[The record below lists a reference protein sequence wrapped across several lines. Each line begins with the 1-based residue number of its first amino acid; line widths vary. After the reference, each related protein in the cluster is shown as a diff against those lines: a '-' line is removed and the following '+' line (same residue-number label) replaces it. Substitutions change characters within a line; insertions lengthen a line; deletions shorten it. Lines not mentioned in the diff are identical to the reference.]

1 MSICSC
7 LLLLSSCRVL
17 EVSRL
22 RLALITTYPGR
33 MALSQVQQMATV
45 DASPSLP
52 YLYTLSLDC
61 PIPWPAKPSYPIRQ
75 RPGGARAGRVTM
87 AVDASDTTRGR
98 AAMVKTSL
106 EQSDSSNSSSSS
118 VVGHPAGLL
127 GAPSIEQELL
137 HGDELVGKGEGGGD
151 QREEEEEM
159 TIDMDM
165 ASEAPWPGTLHAL
178 YLECLY
184 AVRPALSRSGSIP
197 YRGRGLT

>member
-1 MSICSC
+1 
-7 LLLLSSCRVL
+7 
-17 EVSRL
+17 
-22 RLALITTYPGR
+22 
-33 MALSQVQQMATV
+33 
-45 DASPSLP
+45 
-52 YLYTLSLDC
+52 
-61 PIPWPAKPSYPIRQ
+61 
-75 RPGGARAGRVTM
+75 M